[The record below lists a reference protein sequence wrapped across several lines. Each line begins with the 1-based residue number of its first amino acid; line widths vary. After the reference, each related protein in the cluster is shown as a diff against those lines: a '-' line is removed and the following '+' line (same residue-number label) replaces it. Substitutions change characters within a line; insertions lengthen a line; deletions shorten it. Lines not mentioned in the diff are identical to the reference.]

1 MRLSFWGADHEVTGS
16 CHMLEAAGKKI
27 LVDCGMQQGP
37 DEYDNQEIPFA
48 PGEIDYVL
56 VTHAHID
63 HTGRLPLLYKLGFS
77 GEIHATGATA
87 DLCSI
92 MLRDSAHIQEFEAEW
107 KNRKGKRAGRD
118 AVEPLYTME
127 DAEGVISLFHPW
139 DYGQEV
145 DLCPG
150 IRIRFV
156 DVGHL
161 LGSASIEIWV
171 TEGDVTRKIVF
182 SGDIGNLHQ
191 PLINDPQYIA
201 EADYVVMESTY
212 GDRNHEATAIDYAAT
227 FAQVIQE
234 TFDRGGNVVIPS
246 FAVGRTQ
253 ELLYFLRHIKANDMV
268 KGYGNFPVYVDS
280 PLANE
285 ATNIFREN
293 MYGYFDPEAM
303 ELVRQGINP
312 IGFPG
317 LKVSVTSDDSKA
329 INFDDQRKI
338 IISASGM
345 CEAGRIKHHLKH
357 NLWRPE
363 CTVVFVG
370 FQAVGTLGRS
380 LIEGARSVKL
390 FGEEINVRARIV
402 RMPGISG
409 HADQAGLLR
418 WLDSFSPKPR
428 KVFVVHGE
436 SEICDSFAA
445 LIASRNQV
453 ETAAPYF
460 GACYDLATGVCLDPG
475 VKRQP
480 QQKPRT
486 RQPSGVFARLVA
498 AVQRLVRISNR
509 YEECANG
516 DIAKFAD
523 QVDALCDK
531 WEIKE

>member
-1 MRLSFWGADHEVTGS
+1 MKLSFWGADREVTGS

-63 HTGRLPLLYKLGFS
+63 HTGRIPLLYKLGFS

-118 AVEPLYTME
+118 VVEPLYTMA
-127 DAEGVISLFHPW
+127 DAEGALSLFHAW
-139 DYGQEV
+139 EYGKTV

-161 LGSASIEIWV
+161 LGSASVEVWV
-171 TEGDVTRKIVF
+171 TENGATQKIVF

-191 PLINDPQYIA
+191 PLINDPQYIT

-212 GDRNHEATAIDYAAT
+212 GDRNHEATGIDYAAT

-253 ELLYFLRHIKANDMV
+253 ELLYFLRHIKTNDMV
-268 KGYGNFPVYVDS
+268 KGHGNFPVYVDS
-280 PLANE
+280 PLAIE

-293 MYGYFDPEAM
+293 IYGYFDPEAM
-303 ELVRQGINP
+303 ELVSQGINP
-312 IGFPG
+312 ISFPG
-317 LKVSVTSDDSKA
+317 LKVAVTSDESKA
-329 INFDDQRKI
+329 INFDEQKKI

-357 NLWRPE
+357 NLWRKE

-380 LIEGARSVKL
+380 LIEGAKSVKL
-390 FGEEINVRARIV
+390 FGEEIDVRARIV

-418 WLDSFSPKPR
+418 WLDSFSPRPR

-436 SEICDSFAA
+436 DEVCTSFAA
-445 LIASRNQV
+445 LAASRCQV
-453 ETAAPYF
+453 ETTAPYF
-460 GACYDLATGVCLDPG
+460 GACYDLATGACLEPG
-475 VKRQP
+475 VRRQP
-480 QQKPRT
+480 QQKARVK
-486 RQPSGVFARLVA
+486 QPSGIFGRLVA

-509 YEECANG
+509 YEECANS

-523 QVDALCDK
+523 QVEALCDK
-531 WEIKE
+531 WEIQD